1 MKHSAQHFIQPPL
14 RFLLKSGGGWGTGG
28 VVQKGNVQWE
38 PWPVLPRCD
47 LGPGAARS
55 LVRCSKLPQVVFSRA
70 RRTRALQ
77 ARALPRRRGPSPAA
91 GAPRKTHPCVTGPPG
106 VPPAG
111 SARRSPRGG
120 RHGAALTSSGAGS
133 GSSSQAPR
141 RPPPFCAS
149 LAPTAAAPARA
160 TATVTF
166 IFLNNSGRKAKAK
179 TAERR
184 APAERGERGA
194 RAGSQRRGLRSRAC
208 TRAAGRRSGGNP
220 VHLRRRSE
228 PGANTSAGQGP
239 GRVRAAGGE
248 AHRAPSFARVAY
260 RASAHRGCF
269 PGRPLAPAS
278 ASGLVAALRGF
289 LASGGGFGLGDQ
301 EQASEG
307 SRVGALSQ
315 LGSACPQAWAC
326 ALIPL
331 PSWQHR
337 RFEQPGRDHEVPGSS
352 SWVSGEIKSQWY
364 QGNGGSSFD

>member
-1 MKHSAQHFIQPPL
+1 MSSSLLSSGEALCSAFYTTPTSIFTEV
-14 RFLLKSGGGWGTGG
+14 RWEVGDRWRRTKRKRAMGT
-28 VVQKGNVQWE
+28 VACLAEVR
-38 PWPVLPRCD
+38 PR
-47 LGPGAARS
+47 PRAATS

-70 RRTRALQ
+70 RRPRALQ
-77 ARALPRRRGPSPAA
+77 ARALPRRRHPSPAA
-91 GAPRKTHPCVTGPPG
+91 GAPRKTRACVTGPPG

-120 RHGAALTSSGAGS
+120 RHGAALTSSGAGR

-194 RAGSQRRGLRSRAC
+194 RAGSQRRGLRSRGC

-228 PGANTSAGQGP
+228 PGANTSAGRGRGP

-248 AHRAPSFARVAY
+248 ARRAPSFVRAAY
-260 RASAHRGCF
+260 CASVHRGCF

-307 SRVGALSQ
+307 
-315 LGSACPQAWAC
+315 
-326 ALIPL
+326 
-331 PSWQHR
+331 
-337 RFEQPGRDHEVPGSS
+337 
-352 SWVSGEIKSQWY
+352 VSG
-364 QGNGGSSFD
+364 GGAEPAGVGLSPSLGMLTGPSAKLAAP

>member
-1 MKHSAQHFIQPPL
+1 MSSSLLSSGEALCSAFYTTPTSIFTEA
-14 RFLLKSGGGWGTGG
+14 RWGVGDRWRRTKRKRAMGT
-28 VVQKGNVQWE
+28 VACLAEVR
-38 PWPVLPRCD
+38 PR
-47 LGPGAARS
+47 PRAARS
-55 LVRCSKLPQVVFSRA
+55 SVRCSKPPQVVFSGA

-77 ARALPRRRGPSPAA
+77 ARALPRRRHPSPAA
-91 GAPRKTHPCVTGPPG
+91 GAPLKTRPCVTGPPG

-228 PGANTSAGQGP
+228 PGANTSAGRGL

-248 AHRAPSFARVAY
+248 ARRAPSFARAAY

-301 EQASEG
+301 EQTSEG
-307 SRVGALSQ
+307 SRVGSLGQ
-315 LGSACPQAWAC
+315 QGSACPQGMRTGLSAKLAAPSLQTAW
-326 ALIPL
+326 
-331 PSWQHR
+331 S
-337 RFEQPGRDHEVPGSS
+337 
-352 SWVSGEIKSQWY
+352 
-364 QGNGGSSFD
+364 